1 MPADAA
7 YGMGKRAGEL
17 LSVAK
22 LNYRIMDLKGAVSTA
37 LREVGEM
44 IYATHTGTLT
54 ESEVLLAKL
63 QEIDGLRQ
71 QIDPAGA
78 GDRSAAGRRGVP
90 LLRGGRPE
98 RRRILPGMRPKAV
111 RRKRKM
117 EYTFAQYQESAQALR
132 DRLGAFRPRCL
143 LILGSGLGSL
153 GNEVE
158 SPIAV
163 PYEDV
168 PHMKRSTAP
177 GPRGPVRVRPPGG
190 SGRGGDAGPPPH
202 L

>member
-1 MPADAA
+1 
-7 YGMGKRAGEL
+7 
-17 LSVAK
+17 
-22 LNYRIMDLKGAVSTA
+22 
-37 LREVGEM
+37 
-44 IYATHTGTLT
+44 
-54 ESEVLLAKL
+54 
-63 QEIDGLRQ
+63 
-71 QIDPAGA
+71 
-78 GDRSAAGRRGVP
+78 
-90 LLRGGRPE
+90 
-98 RRRILPGMRPKAV
+98 
-111 RRKRKM
+111 M

-168 PHMKRSTAP
+168 P
-177 GPRGPVRVRPPGG
+177 PGG

>member
-1 MPADAA
+1 
-7 YGMGKRAGEL
+7 
-17 LSVAK
+17 
-22 LNYRIMDLKGAVSTA
+22 
-37 LREVGEM
+37 
-44 IYATHTGTLT
+44 
-54 ESEVLLAKL
+54 
-63 QEIDGLRQ
+63 
-71 QIDPAGA
+71 
-78 GDRSAAGRRGVP
+78 
-90 LLRGGRPE
+90 
-98 RRRILPGMRPKAV
+98 
-111 RRKRKM
+111 M

-177 GPRGPVRVRPPGG
+177 DHAGRFVFGRLAGQDVAVMQGRLHTYEGWSFEDVSYPVRVLRLLGARVRELGESLAAMEQLRQALELARAHQERRIEKGAVIIERPDITINLEG
-190 SGRGGDAGPPPH
+190 AGENITVSLDEDPLAP
-202 L
+202 

>member
-1 MPADAA
+1 
-7 YGMGKRAGEL
+7 
-17 LSVAK
+17 
-22 LNYRIMDLKGAVSTA
+22 
-37 LREVGEM
+37 
-44 IYATHTGTLT
+44 
-54 ESEVLLAKL
+54 
-63 QEIDGLRQ
+63 
-71 QIDPAGA
+71 
-78 GDRSAAGRRGVP
+78 
-90 LLRGGRPE
+90 
-98 RRRILPGMRPKAV
+98 
-111 RRKRKM
+111 M

-177 GPRGPVRVRPPGG
+177 DHAGRFVFGRLAGQDVAVMQGRLHTYEGWSFEDVSYPVRVLDGAFLALAQQMFADPDKIQLWSVYLANAACVLLGILAGVIVYGVLVIALRILRAEDVRSIP
-190 SGRGGDAGPPPH
+190 RGEKLIKLLH
-202 L
+202 LK

>member
-1 MPADAA
+1 
-7 YGMGKRAGEL
+7 MGKRAGRL

-22 LNYRIMDLKGAVSTA
+22 LNIRIMDLKGAVSTA

-90 LLRGGRPE
+90 LRGAAAR
-98 RRRILPGMRPKAV
+98 
-111 RRKRKM
+111 
-117 EYTFAQYQESAQALR
+117 
-132 DRLGAFRPRCL
+132 
-143 LILGSGLGSL
+143 SG
-153 GNEVE
+153 
-158 SPIAV
+158 
-163 PYEDV
+163 DV
-168 PHMKRSTAP
+168 FCRECGQK
-177 GPRGPVRVRPPGG
+177 
-190 SGRGGDAGPPPH
+190 

>member
-1 MPADAA
+1 
-7 YGMGKRAGEL
+7 
-17 LSVAK
+17 
-22 LNYRIMDLKGAVSTA
+22 
-37 LREVGEM
+37 
-44 IYATHTGTLT
+44 
-54 ESEVLLAKL
+54 
-63 QEIDGLRQ
+63 
-71 QIDPAGA
+71 
-78 GDRSAAGRRGVP
+78 
-90 LLRGGRPE
+90 
-98 RRRILPGMRPKAV
+98 
-111 RRKRKM
+111 M

-177 GPRGPVRVRPPGG
+177 DHA
-190 SGRGGDAGPPPH
+190 GRFVFGRLAGQDRAASTPMRAGP
-202 L
+202 LRMSAILSGCCGCWGRKRW

>member
-1 MPADAA
+1 MNERLQELLDAVQRTASQVGGSAADAA

-22 LNYRIMDLKGAVSTA
+22 LNIRIMDLKGAVSTA

-78 GDRSAAGRRGVP
+78 GR
-90 LLRGGRPE
+90 
-98 RRRILPGMRPKAV
+98 
-111 RRKRKM
+111 
-117 EYTFAQYQESAQALR
+117 
-132 DRLGAFRPRCL
+132 
-143 LILGSGLGSL
+143 SL
-153 GNEVE
+153 GCR
-158 SPIAV
+158 AA
-163 PYEDV
+163 
-168 PHMKRSTAP
+168 RCAP
-177 GPRGPVRVRPPGG
+177 SAGRPPGAATY
-190 SGRGGDAGPPPH
+190 SAGNAAKSCKEEA
-202 L
+202 

>member
-1 MPADAA
+1 
-7 YGMGKRAGEL
+7 
-17 LSVAK
+17 
-22 LNYRIMDLKGAVSTA
+22 
-37 LREVGEM
+37 
-44 IYATHTGTLT
+44 
-54 ESEVLLAKL
+54 
-63 QEIDGLRQ
+63 
-71 QIDPAGA
+71 
-78 GDRSAAGRRGVP
+78 
-90 LLRGGRPE
+90 
-98 RRRILPGMRPKAV
+98 
-111 RRKRKM
+111 M

-177 GPRGPVRVRPPGG
+177 DHAGRFVFGRLAGQDVAVMQGRLHTYEGWSFEDVSYPVRVLRLLGAETLVVMVYIIRARLTVDRIIG
-190 SGRGGDAGPPPH
+190 INLTGTLVAIIIAILAYLLGEDYLVDVAIVYVVLSFIAVMLLCRIYINLYQYKRQDKREDESH
-202 L
+202 DR

>member
-1 MPADAA
+1 
-7 YGMGKRAGEL
+7 
-17 LSVAK
+17 
-22 LNYRIMDLKGAVSTA
+22 
-37 LREVGEM
+37 
-44 IYATHTGTLT
+44 
-54 ESEVLLAKL
+54 
-63 QEIDGLRQ
+63 
-71 QIDPAGA
+71 
-78 GDRSAAGRRGVP
+78 
-90 LLRGGRPE
+90 
-98 RRRILPGMRPKAV
+98 
-111 RRKRKM
+111 M

-132 DRLGAFRPRCL
+132 DRLGAFRPRCM